1 MENTN
6 IKKDETST
14 IKSLLEK
21 GKDSG
26 SLTYAEIAEALSTID
41 LDKDVIENT
50 YETLS
55 QLGIELVDEENKA
68 GIQIMKKIQDN
79 LNSGNPAVKKSVENL
94 QTAFYFSKGS

>member
-26 SLTYAEIAEALSTID
+26 SLTYAEIAEALSTFD

-55 QLGIELVDEENKA
+55 QLGIELVDEENKDVA
-68 GIQIMKKIQDN
+68 
-79 LNSGNPAVKKSVENL
+79 KKSNVFILIFL
-94 QTAFYFSKGS
+94 QIEPQL